1 MSNNMPEPQMTETT
15 GISRLLPPLRSRWW
29 TLLLGLSLMLNL
41 LIGGLA
47 VGRFVGGG
55 PMERMMGASYVQ
67 LIPRSFFADLTK
79 ERRRELLDIIR
90 NNRDELRDLRAAS
103 DATSLA
109 LAADL
114 EKQPFSATDVQN
126 TVSKFSTGTESLA
139 ARGGSIVVE
148 IVSMLTPDERQLL
161 ARSIRERADRR
172 KKK

>member
-1 MSNNMPEPQMTETT
+1 MSNDKPEQQATETT
-15 GISRLLPPLRSRWW
+15 GLARYLPALHSRWW

-41 LIGGLA
+41 MIGGLA
-47 VGRFVGGG
+47 VGRLMGGA

-79 ERRRELLDIIR
+79 ERRRELLDIVR
-90 NNRDELRDLRAAS
+90 TNRDDLRGLRAAS

-114 EKQPFSATDVQN
+114 EKDPFSAADIQN

-139 ARGGSIVVE
+139 ARGGAIVVE
-148 IVSMLTPDERQLL
+148 IVSKLSAEERQLL
-161 ARSIRERADRR
+161 ARSIRERAERR
-172 KKK
+172 KRK